1 MPGLL
6 LCLGKYCKYYC
17 IDICIYV
24 TDTLIMEI
32 EDLYIS
38 KSIAEKL
45 SRKHNVEV
53 YEVYEAIWNK
63 ENAVLIVRSPRGSG
77 TYIAFGRAESGRYLT
92 IAFISKSKVAYILT
106 ARDMTKSERK
116 LYKER

>member
-1 MPGLL
+1 
-6 LCLGKYCKYYC
+6 
-17 IDICIYV
+17 
-24 TDTLIMEI
+24 MEI

-38 KSIAEKL
+38 KNIAEKL
-45 SRKHNVEV
+45 SRKHRVEV
-53 YEVYEAIWNK
+53 YEIYETIWN
-63 ENAVLIVRSPRGSG
+63 EEDAVLIVRRLRGSG

-92 IAFISKSKVAYILT
+92 VAFIPKSKVAYILT